1 MQLRRTPDAQD
12 LKITTEILQKAVTD
26 LRIEFTEPLGEND
39 LDILL
44 QIYDKN
50 TPQDG
55 MDQVFLDLL
64 HTLYILEYRNDDVW
78 FELHPI
84 VREILLRRELR

>member
-1 MQLRRTPDAQD
+1 MT
-12 LKITTEILQKAVTD
+12 
-26 LRIEFTEPLGEND
+26 
-39 LDILL
+39 
-44 QIYDKN
+44 

-78 FELHPI
+78 FGLHPI